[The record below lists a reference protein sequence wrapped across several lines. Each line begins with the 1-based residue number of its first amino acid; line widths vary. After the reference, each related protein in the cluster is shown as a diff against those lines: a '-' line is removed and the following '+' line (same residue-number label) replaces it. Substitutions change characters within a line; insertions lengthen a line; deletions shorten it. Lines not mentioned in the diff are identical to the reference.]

1 MLGSAGSWDV
11 LLFDFDGVL
20 ADSEP
25 VHHSAWNQTLKPL
38 GIQLDWDDYRK
49 HFVGISDEI
58 ALRDRLGIRQDG
70 EALVAQKQEL
80 FRQGLAAAQ
89 PFLPDTV
96 QMLKDV
102 CQSYKLAVVSSSYRS
117 EVEPPLVRGGIR
129 PLFQMLI
136 CGEDVK
142 HFKPSPEPY
151 LLAAERMGARKPLV
165 IEDSAAG
172 VASGRAA
179 GFEVL
184 QVSRVEDVGREV
196 REYLAGNHQDRK
208 LKRLER

>member
-1 MLGSAGSWDV
+1 MLGSAVSWDV

-49 HFVGISDEI
+49 HFVGITDEV
-58 ALRDRLGIRQDG
+58 ALRDHLGIREGG

-80 FRQGLAAAQ
+80 FRQGLATTQ

-96 QMLKDV
+96 KMLQEV
-102 CQSYKLAVVSSSYRS
+102 CRSYKLAVVSSSYRS
-117 EVEPPLVRGGIR
+117 EVEPPLERGGIR
-129 PLFQMLI
+129 PLFQLLI
-136 CGEDVK
+136 CGDDVK
-142 HFKPSPEPY
+142 NFKPSPEPY
-151 LLAAERMGARKPLV
+151 LLAAERMGARRPLV
-165 IEDSAAG
+165 IEDSEAG
-172 VASGRAA
+172 VTSGRAA

-184 QVSRVEDVGREV
+184 QVTRVEDVGREV
-196 REYLAGNHQDRK
+196 REYL
-208 LKRLER
+208 RLG

>member
-1 MLGSAGSWDV
+1 MLGSAVSWDA

-49 HFVGISDEI
+49 HFVGITDAI
-58 ALRDRLGIRQDG
+58 ALVDRLGIREG
-70 EALVAQKQEL
+70 AEALVAQKQEL
-80 FRQGLAAAQ
+80 FRQGLAQAQ
-89 PFLPDTV
+89 PFLPDTI
-96 QMLKDV
+96 QMLQEV
-102 CQSYKLAVVSSSYRS
+102 FRSYRLAVVSSSYRS

-136 CGEDVK
+136 CGDDVK

-151 LLAAERMGARKPLV
+151 LLAAERMGARRPLV
-165 IEDSAAG
+165 IEDSEAG

-196 REYLAGNHQDRK
+196 RKYLAGGI
-208 LKRLER
+208 

>member
-1 MLGSAGSWDV
+1 MLGSALSWDV

-49 HFVGISDEI
+49 HFVGITDAI
-58 ALRDRLGIRQDG
+58 ALVNRLGIREGG
-70 EALVAQKQEL
+70 EALVARKQEL
-80 FRQGLAAAQ
+80 FRQGLAAVQ

-96 QMLKDV
+96 QMLQEV
-102 CQSYKLAVVSSSYRS
+102 CRSHRLAVVSSSYRS
-117 EVEPPLVRGGIR
+117 EVEPPLVRGDIR

-142 HFKPSPEPY
+142 NFKPSPEPY
-151 LLAAERMGARKPLV
+151 LLAAERMGARRPLV
-165 IEDSAAG
+165 IEDSEAG
-172 VASGRAA
+172 VASARAA

-184 QVSRVEDVGREV
+184 QVRRVEDVGREV
-196 REYLAGNHQDRK
+196 REYLR
-208 LKRLER
+208 RS

>member
-1 MLGSAGSWDV
+1 MGVFDV

-58 ALRDRLGIRQDG
+58 ALRDRLGIREGG
-70 EALVAQKQEL
+70 EALVARKVEL
-80 FRQGLAAAQ
+80 FRQGLATAQ
-89 PFLPDTV
+89 PFLPDTIK
-96 QMLKDV
+96 MLQEV
-102 CQSYKLAVVSSSYRS
+102 CRSYRLAVVSSSYRS

-136 CGEDVK
+136 CGDDVK
-142 HFKPSPEPY
+142 NLKPSPEPY
-151 LLAAERMGARKPLV
+151 LLAAERMAARRPLV
-165 IEDSAAG
+165 IEDSEAG

-196 REYLAGNHQDRK
+196 RKYLAGGV
-208 LKRLER
+208 

>member
-1 MLGSAGSWDV
+1 MGVFDV

-58 ALRDRLGIRQDG
+58 ALRDRLGIREGG
-70 EALVAQKQEL
+70 EALVARKVEL
-80 FRQGLAAAQ
+80 FRQGLATAQ
-89 PFLPDTV
+89 PFLPDTIK
-96 QMLKDV
+96 MLQEV
-102 CQSYKLAVVSSSYRS
+102 CRSYRLAVVSSSYRS

-136 CGEDVK
+136 CGDDVK
-142 HFKPSPEPY
+142 NFKPSPEPY
-151 LLAAERMGARKPLV
+151 LLAAERMAARRPLV
-165 IEDSAAG
+165 IEDSEAG

-196 REYLAGNHQDRK
+196 RKYLAGGV
-208 LKRLER
+208 

>member
-1 MLGSAGSWDV
+1 MGSAVSWDA

-58 ALRDRLGIRQDG
+58 ALRDRLGIREGG
-70 EALVAQKQEL
+70 EALVARKVEL
-80 FRQGLAAAQ
+80 FRQGLATAQ
-89 PFLPDTV
+89 PFLPDTIK
-96 QMLKDV
+96 MLQEV
-102 CQSYKLAVVSSSYRS
+102 CRSYRLAVVSSSYRS

-136 CGEDVK
+136 CGDDVK
-142 HFKPSPEPY
+142 NFKPSPEPY
-151 LLAAERMGARKPLV
+151 LLAAERMAARRPLV
-165 IEDSAAG
+165 IEDSEAG

-196 REYLAGNHQDRK
+196 RKYLAGGV
-208 LKRLER
+208 

>member
-1 MLGSAGSWDV
+1 MGSAVSWDA

-58 ALRDRLGIRQDG
+58 ALRDRLGIREGG
-70 EALVAQKQEL
+70 EALVARKVEL
-80 FRQGLAAAQ
+80 FRQGLATAQ
-89 PFLPDTV
+89 PFLPDTIK
-96 QMLKDV
+96 MLQEV
-102 CQSYKLAVVSSSYRS
+102 CRSYRLAVVSSSYRS

-136 CGEDVK
+136 CGDDVK
-142 HFKPSPEPY
+142 NFKPSPEPY
-151 LLAAERMGARKPLV
+151 LLAAERMAARRPLV
-165 IEDSAAG
+165 IEDSEAG

-184 QVSRVEDVGREV
+184 QVSRVENVAREV
-196 REYLAGNHQDRK
+196 RKYLAGGV
-208 LKRLER
+208 

>member
-20 ADSEP
+20 ANSEP

-58 ALRDRLGIRQDG
+58 ALRDRLGVREGG
-70 EALVAQKQEL
+70 EALVAQKQQF
-80 FRQGLAAAQ
+80 FRQGLAAVQ

-96 QMLKDV
+96 KMLKEV
-102 CQSYKLAVVSSSYRS
+102 CQSYRLAVVSSSYRS
-117 EVEPPLVRGGIR
+117 EVEPPLARGGIR

-151 LLAAERMGARKPLV
+151 LLAAERMGARRPLV
-165 IEDSAAG
+165 IEDSEAG

-184 QVSRVEDVGREV
+184 QVSRVEDVAREV
-196 REYLAGNHQDRK
+196 RGYLRRG
-208 LKRLER
+208 

>member
-1 MLGSAGSWDV
+1 LILGSAVSWDA

-38 GIQLDWDDYRK
+38 GIQLDWDDYRR
-49 HFVGISDEI
+49 HFVGITDAI
-58 ALRDRLGIRQDG
+58 ALVDRLGIREG
-70 EALVAQKQEL
+70 AEALVAQKQEL
-80 FRQGLAAAQ
+80 FRQGLARAQ
-89 PFLPDTV
+89 PFLPDTI
-96 QMLKDV
+96 QMLQEV
-102 CQSYKLAVVSSSYRS
+102 CQTYRLAVVSSSYRS

-136 CGEDVK
+136 CGDDVK

-151 LLAAERMGARKPLV
+151 LLAAERMGAQRPLV
-165 IEDSAAG
+165 IEDSEAG

-196 REYLAGNHQDRK
+196 RKYLAGGI
-208 LKRLER
+208 

>member
-1 MLGSAGSWDV
+1 LGSAVSWDA

-58 ALRDRLGIRQDG
+58 ALRDRLGIREGG
-70 EALVAQKQEL
+70 EALVARKVEL
-80 FRQGLAAAQ
+80 FRQGLATAQ
-89 PFLPDTV
+89 PFLPDTIK
-96 QMLKDV
+96 MLQEV
-102 CQSYKLAVVSSSYRS
+102 CRSYRLAVVSSSYRS

-136 CGEDVK
+136 CGDDVK
-142 HFKPSPEPY
+142 NFKPSPEPY
-151 LLAAERMGARKPLV
+151 LLAAERMAARRPLV
-165 IEDSAAG
+165 IEDSEAG

-196 REYLAGNHQDRK
+196 RKYLAGGV
-208 LKRLER
+208 

>member
-1 MLGSAGSWDV
+1 MLGSALAWDA

-25 VHHSAWNQTLKPL
+25 VHHSAWNQTLEPL
-38 GIQLDWDDYRK
+38 GIHLDWEDYRK
-49 HFVGISDEI
+49 HFVGIPDGI
-58 ALRDRLGIRQDG
+58 ALRERLGIQAGG

-96 QMLKDV
+96 QLLQDLFP
-102 CQSYKLAVVSSSYRS
+102 SYKMAVVSSSYRS

-129 PLFQMLI
+129 PLFQLLI
-136 CGEDVK
+136 CGDDVK

-151 LLAAERMGARKPLV
+151 LLAAERLGARRPLV
-165 IEDSAAG
+165 IEDSEAG

-184 QVSRVEDVGREV
+184 QVSRVEDVAREV
-196 REYLAGNHQDRK
+196 REYLRRG
-208 LKRLER
+208 

>member
-1 MLGSAGSWDV
+1 MGVFDV

-49 HFVGISDEI
+49 HFVGITDEV
-58 ALRDRLGIRQDG
+58 ALRDHLGIREGG

-89 PFLPDTV
+89 PFLPDTIK
-96 QMLKDV
+96 MLQEV
-102 CQSYKLAVVSSSYRS
+102 SSTYKLAVVSSSYRS
-117 EVEPPLVRGGIR
+117 EVEPPLERGGIL

-136 CGEDVK
+136 CGDDVK

-151 LLAAERMGARKPLV
+151 LLAAERMGARRPLV

-196 REYLAGNHQDRK
+196 REYLDR
-208 LKRLER
+208 RQ

>member
-1 MLGSAGSWDV
+1 MLGSAVSWDA

-58 ALRDRLGIRQDG
+58 ALRDRLGIREGG
-70 EALVAQKQEL
+70 EALVARKVEL
-80 FRQGLAAAQ
+80 FRQGLATAQ
-89 PFLPDTV
+89 PFLPDTIK
-96 QMLKDV
+96 MLQEV
-102 CQSYKLAVVSSSYRS
+102 CRSYRLAVVSSSYRS

-136 CGEDVK
+136 CGDDVK
-142 HFKPSPEPY
+142 NFKPSPEPY
-151 LLAAERMGARKPLV
+151 LLAAERMAARRPLV
-165 IEDSAAG
+165 IEDSEAG

-196 REYLAGNHQDRK
+196 RKYLAGGI
-208 LKRLER
+208 

>member
-1 MLGSAGSWDV
+1 MLGSAVSWDA

-49 HFVGISDEI
+49 HFVGITDAI
-58 ALRDRLGIRQDG
+58 ALVDRLGIREG
-70 EALVAQKQEL
+70 AEALVAQKQEL
-80 FRQGLAAAQ
+80 FRQGLSQAQ
-89 PFLPDTV
+89 PFLPDTI
-96 QMLKDV
+96 QMLQEV
-102 CQSYKLAVVSSSYRS
+102 CRSYRLAVVSSSYRS

-136 CGEDVK
+136 CGDDVK
-142 HFKPSPEPY
+142 NFKPSPEPY
-151 LLAAERMGARKPLV
+151 LLAAERMGARRPLV
-165 IEDSAAG
+165 IEDSEAG

-196 REYLAGNHQDRK
+196 RKYLAGGI
-208 LKRLER
+208 

>member
-1 MLGSAGSWDV
+1 MGSAVSWDA

-58 ALRDRLGIRQDG
+58 ALRDRLGIREGG
-70 EALVAQKQEL
+70 EALVARKVEL
-80 FRQGLAAAQ
+80 FRQGLATAQ
-89 PFLPDTV
+89 PFLPDTIK
-96 QMLKDV
+96 MLQEV
-102 CQSYKLAVVSSSYRS
+102 CRSYRLAVVSSSYRS

-136 CGEDVK
+136 CGDDVK
-142 HFKPSPEPY
+142 NFKPSPEPY
-151 LLAAERMGARKPLV
+151 LLAAERMAARRPLV
-165 IEDSAAG
+165 IEDSEAG

-184 QVSRVEDVGREV
+184 QVSRVENVGREV
-196 REYLAGNHQDRK
+196 RKYLAGGV
-208 LKRLER
+208 

>member
-1 MLGSAGSWDV
+1 
-11 LLFDFDGVL
+11 VL

-58 ALRDRLGIRQDG
+58 ALRDRLGIREGG
-70 EALVAQKQEL
+70 EALVARKVEL
-80 FRQGLAAAQ
+80 FRQGLATAQ
-89 PFLPDTV
+89 PFLPDTIK
-96 QMLKDV
+96 MLQEV
-102 CQSYKLAVVSSSYRS
+102 CRSYRLAVVSSSYRS

-136 CGEDVK
+136 CGDDVK
-142 HFKPSPEPY
+142 NFKPSPEPY
-151 LLAAERMGARKPLV
+151 LLAAERMAARRPLV
-165 IEDSAAG
+165 IEDSEAG

-196 REYLAGNHQDRK
+196 RKYLAGGV
-208 LKRLER
+208 

>member
-1 MLGSAGSWDV
+1 MLGSAVSWDA

-58 ALRDRLGIRQDG
+58 ALRDRLGIREGG
-70 EALVAQKQEL
+70 EALVARKVEL
-80 FRQGLAAAQ
+80 FRQGLATAQ
-89 PFLPDTV
+89 PFLPDTIK
-96 QMLKDV
+96 MLQEV
-102 CQSYKLAVVSSSYRS
+102 CRSYRLAVVSSSYRS

-136 CGEDVK
+136 CGDDVK
-142 HFKPSPEPY
+142 NFKPSPEPY
-151 LLAAERMGARKPLV
+151 LLAAERMAARRPLV
-165 IEDSAAG
+165 IEDSEAG

-184 QVSRVEDVGREV
+184 QVSRVENVAREV
-196 REYLAGNHQDRK
+196 RKYLAGGV
-208 LKRLER
+208 

>member
-1 MLGSAGSWDV
+1 MLGSALAWDA

-25 VHHSAWNQTLKPL
+25 VHHSAWNQTLEPL
-38 GIQLDWDDYRK
+38 GIHLDWEDYRK
-49 HFVGISDEI
+49 HFVGIPDGI
-58 ALRDRLGIRQDG
+58 ALRERLGIQAGG

-96 QMLKDV
+96 QLL
-102 CQSYKLAVVSSSYRS
+102 QNLFPSYKMAVVSSSYRS

-129 PLFQMLI
+129 PLFQLLI
-136 CGEDVK
+136 CGDDVK

-151 LLAAERMGARKPLV
+151 LLAAERLGARRPLV
-165 IEDSAAG
+165 IEDSEAG

-184 QVSRVEDVGREV
+184 QVSRVEDVAREV
-196 REYLAGNHQDRK
+196 REYLRRG
-208 LKRLER
+208 

>member
-1 MLGSAGSWDV
+1 MLGSAVSWDA

-58 ALRDRLGIRQDG
+58 ALRDRLGIREGG
-70 EALVAQKQEL
+70 EALVARKVEL
-80 FRQGLAAAQ
+80 FRQGLATAQ
-89 PFLPDTV
+89 PFLPDTIK
-96 QMLKDV
+96 MLQEV
-102 CQSYKLAVVSSSYRS
+102 CRSYRLAVVSSSYRS

-136 CGEDVK
+136 CGDDVK
-142 HFKPSPEPY
+142 NFKPSPEPY
-151 LLAAERMGARKPLV
+151 LLAAERMAARRLLV
-165 IEDSAAG
+165 IEDSEAG

-196 REYLAGNHQDRK
+196 RKYLAGGV
-208 LKRLER
+208 

>member
-1 MLGSAGSWDV
+1 MLGSAVSWDA

-25 VHHSAWNQTLKPL
+25 VHHAAWNQTLKPL

-49 HFVGISDEI
+49 HFVGITDAI
-58 ALRDRLGIRQDG
+58 ALVDRLGIREG
-70 EALVAQKQEL
+70 AEALVAQKQEL
-80 FRQGLAAAQ
+80 FRQGLAQAQ
-89 PFLPDTV
+89 PFPLDTIK
-96 QMLKDV
+96 MLQEV
-102 CQSYKLAVVSSSYRS
+102 CRSYRLAVVSSSYRS

-136 CGEDVK
+136 CGDDVK
-142 HFKPSPEPY
+142 NFKPSPEPY
-151 LLAAERMGARKPLV
+151 LLAAERMGARRPLV
-165 IEDSAAG
+165 IEDSEAG

-196 REYLAGNHQDRK
+196 RKYLAGGI
-208 LKRLER
+208 

>member
-1 MLGSAGSWDV
+1 MLGSAVSWDA

-25 VHHSAWNQTLKPL
+25 VHHSAWKQTLKPL

-58 ALRDRLGIRQDG
+58 ALRDRLGIREGG
-70 EALVAQKQEL
+70 EALVARKVEL
-80 FRQGLAAAQ
+80 FRQGLATAQ
-89 PFLPDTV
+89 PFLPDTIK
-96 QMLKDV
+96 MLQEV
-102 CQSYKLAVVSSSYRS
+102 CRSYRLAVVSSSYRS

-136 CGEDVK
+136 CGDDVK
-142 HFKPSPEPY
+142 NFKPSPEPY
-151 LLAAERMGARKPLV
+151 LLAAERMAARRPLV
-165 IEDSAAG
+165 IEDSEAG

-196 REYLAGNHQDRK
+196 RKYLAGGV
-208 LKRLER
+208 

>member
-1 MLGSAGSWDV
+1 MLGSTVSWDV

-38 GIQLDWDDYRK
+38 GIQLDWDEYRK
-49 HFVGISDEI
+49 HFVGITDAI
-58 ALRDRLGIRQDG
+58 ALVDRLGIREG
-70 EALVAQKQEL
+70 AEALVAQKQEL
-80 FRQGLAAAQ
+80 FRQGLAQAQ
-89 PFLPDTV
+89 PFLPDTI
-96 QMLKDV
+96 QMLQEV
-102 CQSYKLAVVSSSYRS
+102 CQSYRLAVVSSSYRS

-136 CGEDVK
+136 CGDDVK
-142 HFKPSPEPY
+142 NFKPSPEPY
-151 LLAAERMGARKPLV
+151 LLAAERMGARRPLV
-165 IEDSAAG
+165 IEDSEAG

-196 REYLAGNHQDRK
+196 RKYLAGGI
-208 LKRLER
+208 

>member
-1 MLGSAGSWDV
+1 MLGSAVSWDA

-58 ALRDRLGIRQDG
+58 ALRDRLGIREGG
-70 EALVAQKQEL
+70 EALVARKVEL
-80 FRQGLAAAQ
+80 FRQGLATAQ
-89 PFLPDTV
+89 PFLPDTIK
-96 QMLKDV
+96 MLQEV
-102 CQSYKLAVVSSSYRS
+102 CRSYRLAVISSSYRS

-136 CGEDVK
+136 CGDDVK
-142 HFKPSPEPY
+142 NFKPSPEPY
-151 LLAAERMGARKPLV
+151 LLAAERMAARRPLV
-165 IEDSAAG
+165 IEDSEAG

-196 REYLAGNHQDRK
+196 RKYLAGGV
-208 LKRLER
+208 

>member
-1 MLGSAGSWDV
+1 MLGSALAWDA

-25 VHHSAWNQTLKPL
+25 VHHSAWNQTLEPL
-38 GIQLDWDDYRK
+38 GIHLDWEDYRK
-49 HFVGISDEI
+49 HFVGIPDGI
-58 ALRDRLGIRQDG
+58 ALRERLGIQAGG

-80 FRQGLAAAQ
+80 FRQGLAAAH

-96 QMLKDV
+96 QLL
-102 CQSYKLAVVSSSYRS
+102 QNLFPSYKMAVVSSSYRS

-129 PLFQMLI
+129 PLFQLLI
-136 CGEDVK
+136 CGDDVK

-151 LLAAERMGARKPLV
+151 LLAAERLGARRPLV
-165 IEDSAAG
+165 IEDSEAG

-184 QVSRVEDVGREV
+184 QVSRVEDVAREV
-196 REYLAGNHQDRK
+196 REYLRRG
-208 LKRLER
+208 